1 MASLIPFYAPAQ
13 THAKKTLHQGAV
25 RILYRVGIRP
35 KNVNHLREAECS
47 LSFAA
52 TNIPKPSETAL
63 PRFLSIPRCSSGV
76 FFELF
81 RFLPIRYRPAETT
94 GSNVNPREAA
104 MQQETFHWPHK
115 DLLDVDQ
122 LTQEELFHLLDT
134 AANLHEINSRP
145 VKKVPI
151 LKGKSVVLFFAEPS
165 TRTKTSFD
173 MAGKR
178 LSADTFGLAK
188 SGSSLQK
195 GESMKDTALTLQAM
209 NPDVIVIRH
218 SSSGAAQFLAERLH
232 CGVVNAGDG
241 WHAHPTQALLDAFSL
256 RQVWG
261 HDRNAFKDKNLLI
274 LGDCAHSRVC
284 RSNVLLLTKL
294 GVNVSLCAPR
304 TLLPA
309 GVDNWPVTVYTDSK
323 KAVRDM
329 DAVMCLRL
337 QLERQQAGLL
347 PDLREYSKRFC
358 LTTAH
363 MELAR
368 PGAHIMH
375 PGPIL
380 RGLDVSDALADSSQ
394 SLILDQVSAG
404 VSVRMAVLYLL
415 ATRPDLKDNL

>member
-13 THAKKTLHQGAV
+13 THAKKTLHHGTV

-35 KNVNHLREAECS
+35 KTVNHLREAECS
-47 LSFAA
+47 LSSAA

-363 MELAR
+363 MELAK

-380 RGLDVSDALADSSQ
+380 RGLDVSDALADSAQ

-415 ATRPDLKDNL
+415 ATRPDIKDNL